1 MTDTEEMVVDERPGD
16 GSGRETGHGRPLTL
30 SSGQAAATKSNAPSL
45 RHVDTV
51 EIQSTTILKVLGC
64 CILIVVTLHFLVMT
78 LRFGF
83 GYNYLKGFVPLF
95 NLEAEKNVPTL
106 FSSLQLFI
114 AAILLGICA
123 AQHKLIQGEYFRNW
137 AGLSA
142 IFVFLAFDES
152 ASIHEKTLSITRE
165 LFGTSG
171 LLYYSWI
178 IPFGVFAVIVLLAN
192 FRFLLALP
200 SRIGLIFFLSGA
212 VFVTGAIGMEMFE
225 GQINE
230 AGGYRSFDYMI
241 LVTIEEI
248 LEIIGIYGFIYGL
261 LSHLT
266 AEGRPLKL
274 SLVR

>member
-1 MTDTEEMVVDERPGD
+1 MVVDERPGD
-16 GSGRETGHGRPLTL
+16 GSGRDTGHGGRLMQ
-30 SSGQAAATKSNAPSL
+30 SSGQAAATKSAAPSP
-45 RHVDTV
+45 RHVHSV
-51 EIQSTTILKVLGC
+51 EIQSTTILKVLGY
-64 CILIVVTLHFLVMT
+64 CILAIVILHFLAMT
-78 LRFGF
+78 ARSGF
-83 GYNYLKGFVPLF
+83 GHNYLMGFVPLF
-95 NLEAEKNVPTL
+95 NLEAEKNVPTV

-114 AAILLGICA
+114 AAILLSICA
-123 AQHKLIQGEYFRNW
+123 AQHKLIHGEYFRHW

-142 IFVFLAFDES
+142 IFIFLAFDES

-178 IPFGVFAVIVLLAN
+178 IPFGIFAVIVLLAN
-192 FRFLLALP
+192 VRFLLALP

-212 VFVTGAIGMEMFE
+212 VFITGAIGMEMLE

-248 LEIIGIYGFIYGL
+248 LEMVGIYGFIYGL

-274 SLVR
+274 SLVK